1 MLNIFKYL
9 FFFITFFIFTN
20 AKSIETDWSS
30 GVESQVRLISP
41 ITNNNNQKEL
51 FLGLEYILQEGWKTY
66 WQSPGGGGFP
76 QNIDWSN
83 SLNVKNFEIQWPT
96 PKQFEILGM
105 QSIGYSDQIIFP
117 IKIDLEDKSLLTKI
131 ILDVNYLVC
140 KDICIPGNAHL
151 ELDIPSGVGS
161 LTKHSFILEKT
172 ISTLP
177 QKNLKLSFIENS
189 QIKSYSNND
198 FISVEYSATAKSFF
212 SSPSIFLH
220 TKYGLPVNDPIIKLT
235 ANSKKLNAKFIFKKD
250 LINDKKF
257 EAQIVISNGEKSYV
271 SNEIITIRNTDN
283 INNYGYFFIILIA
296 FMGGFILNGM
306 PCVLPV
312 LSIKLLS
319 ILQHVNN
326 IASIRKSFLST
337 SLGIIFSFAL
347 LALSFICMRNLG
359 YSVSWGIQF
368 QQPFFLMM
376 IGLILVIFSLN
387 LFGVF
392 EFSTPK
398 FINSKSISFLQNK
411 YNTRDFFN
419 GFFATLMATPCSAPF
434 VGTALTFAFTQSSLS
449 LLYIFVSMGFG
460 MVSPYILIS
469 IFPQMLKF
477 FPKPGKWMVYLKYF
491 LGLLLLATSIWIL
504 SILLNH
510 FNFYFILSSLF
521 LIVIVIILNYFFQF
535 KKTVAL
541 FALVIFFSLPSFSFF
556 SSNYNKID
564 LDWIDFT
571 SVNIKKLIQ
580 ENNIVFIDVTAD
592 WCATCQFNKIN
603 VLNSTIVEEAFSKFD
618 VIKIK
623 ADWTKPNKK
632 IEKFLQ
638 NNSKFGIPYN
648 IFYNKS
654 NKNGVEL
661 SELLSTKEVL
671 ETLNNL

>member
-1 MLNIFKYL
+1 MLGIFKYL

-20 AKSIETDWSS
+20 AKSIETDWSF
-30 GVESQVRLISP
+30 GEESQVRLISP
-41 ITNNNNQKEL
+41 TTNNNDQNEIY
-51 FLGLEYILQEGWKTY
+51 LGLEYQLKEGWKTY
-66 WQSPGGGGFP
+66 WQSPGEGGFP
-76 QNIDWSN
+76 QNIDWSKSSN
-83 SLNVKNFEIQWPT
+83 IKNFEIQWPT
-96 PKQFEILGM
+96 PKQFQILGM
-105 QSIGYSDQIIFP
+105 QSIGYSDNIIFP
-117 IKIDLEDKSLLTKI
+117 LKINIENKILSTKV
-131 ILDVNYLVC
+131 ILDINYLVC

-151 ELDIPSGVGS
+151 ELYIPPGNGN

-177 QKNLKLSFIENS
+177 RKNLQLSFLNNTKIRSFSNDDLVSIE
-189 QIKSYSNND
+189 Y
-198 FISVEYSATAKSFF
+198 FAEAKSFF
-212 SSPSIFLH
+212 SNPSIFLH
-220 TKYGLPVNDPIIKLT
+220 TKYGLPVVDSKLKLS
-235 ANSKKLNAKFIFKKD
+235 ANSQNLNAKFIFNKNLIKD
-250 LINDKKF
+250 TEFD
-257 EAQIVISNGEKSYV
+257 AQIIISDNDNSYV
-271 SNEIITIRNTDN
+271 SNEIIVIKNKDK
-283 INNYGYFFIILIA
+283 INNHNYFIIILIA
-296 FMGGFILNGM
+296 FIGGLILNGM

-319 ILQHVNN
+319 ILRHIDNK
-326 IASIRKSFLST
+326 ASIRKSFLNT
-337 SLGIIFSFAL
+337 SLGIICSFIL
-347 LALSFICMRNLG
+347 LAISFIFMRYLG
-359 YSVSWGIQF
+359 YSIGWGIQF
-368 QQPFFLMM
+368 QQPIFLMI
-376 IGLILVIFSLN
+376 IGLVLILFSFN
-387 LFGVF
+387 LFGFF
-392 EFSTPK
+392 EFSIPK
-398 FINSKSISFLQNK
+398 FANSKTILFLQNQH
-411 YNTRDFFN
+411 NIRDFFN

-434 VGTALTFAFTQSSLS
+434 VGTALSFAFTQSSIS
-449 LLYIFVSMGFG
+449 LFYIFFSMGVGMASPYIFV
-460 MVSPYILIS
+460 S
-469 IFPQMLKF
+469 IFPQMLKLL
-477 FPKPGKWMVYLKYF
+477 PRPGKWMVYIKYF

-535 KKTVAL
+535 KKT
-541 FALVIFFSLPSFSFF
+541 FIFIGIIIFFTLPNFTIF
-556 SSNYNKID
+556 SSNYSKIESD
-564 LDWIDFT
+564 WLDFNL
-571 SVNIKKLIQ
+571 VNIEKLIEKDQ
-580 ENNIVFIDVTAD
+580 IIFIDVTAD